1 MTLATVSKT
10 TLLVVAPSERLGL
23 STHSPVQLLPTPA
36 IILDDG
42 LIWDAEISSNERGP
56 ERAVVSEVRAVQCS
70 TCGREAQKASSIE
83 IRSDEDEYID
93 WEIEERCCGLC
104 GCWRSG
110 HICVSVLVCWS

>member
-56 ERAVVSEVRAVQCS
+56 ERAVVSEVGAM
-70 TCGREAQKASSIE
+70 
-83 IRSDEDEYID
+83 
-93 WEIEERCCGLC
+93 
-104 GCWRSG
+104 
-110 HICVSVLVCWS
+110 